1 MRHFTTLL
9 IILFWGLNVFAS
21 IGNEDDQHALFK
33 IGRSKDANEIH
44 YEVNLD
50 ENGNLDLSSPI
61 HTYWIKYNWNGRIE
75 PLTWIQTK
83 YAYGLKILHRSP
95 KNIEFQFVSYSK
107 RNFWLKRL
115 DSGRYK
121 VFTLSNGKEVE
132 VERVFI
138 QIDGG
143 TFWLP
148 KISQVELYANE
159 PETREPVLE
168 IIHP

>member
-1 MRHFTTLL
+1 MKHF
-9 IILFWGLNVFAS
+9 IILLLLMFFGFTVFALGDAETDELS
-21 IGNEDDQHALFK
+21 LFK

-50 ENGNLDLSSPI
+50 ENGNLDLSSPFR
-61 HTYWIKYNWNGRIE
+61 TYWIKYTWNGRIE
-75 PLTWIQTK
+75 PLTWIQTR

-143 TFWLP
+143 TFWVP
-148 KISQVELYANE
+148 KISQVELFAKQ
-159 PETREPVLE
+159 PETGDAILE

>member
-1 MRHFTTLL
+1 MKRFSILLL
-9 IILFWGLNVFAS
+9 IMYLVLNVFAS
-21 IGNEDDQHALFK
+21 GGTKNNRLSLFK

-61 HTYWIKYNWNGRIE
+61 HTYWIKYTRNGRIE
-75 PLTWIQTK
+75 PLTWIQNK
-83 YAYGLKILHRSP
+83 YAYGLKFLSVSP
-95 KNIEFQFVSYSK
+95 EKIEFQFVSYSK
-107 RNFWLKRL
+107 RNFWLKKI
-115 DSGRYK
+115 DSGKYK
-121 VFTLSNGKEVE
+121 VYTLSKGKEVE

-138 QIDGG
+138 QIDSG

-148 KISQVELYANE
+148 KISQVKLYANE
-159 PETREPVLE
+159 PETREPLLE